1 MAKALERLRKEKGQA
16 LIEYTIIVGLLG
28 LAMVVAIAN
37 VADQIMDIWNDLME
51 DLDTIDD
58 GVSDS
63 DLTFP
68 VSNADGSNKDGGAD
82 HGGIGQGCNDTES
95 GGYRDEI

>member
-1 MAKALERLRKEKGQA
+1 MAKALERLRSDKGQA
-16 LIEYTIIVGLLG
+16 LIEYTILVGLLG

-58 GVSDS
+58 GVADS
-63 DLTFP
+63 DLVFP
-68 VSNADGSNKDGGAD
+68 ESDVD
-82 HGGIGQGCNDTES
+82 DTSETDDEAH
-95 GGYRDEI
+95 GYRDEI

>member
-1 MAKALERLRKEKGQA
+1 MKAITHHLKDQKGQA
-16 LIEYTIIVGLLG
+16 LIEYTILTGLIG

-37 VADQIMDIWNDLME
+37 VADQIMDIWNDITQ

-68 VSNADGSNKDGGAD
+68 VSNADGSNLDGGCD
-82 HGGIGQGCNDTES
+82 HGGIGAGSNDS
-95 GGYRDEI
+95 DAGGYRDEI

>member
-1 MAKALERLRKEKGQA
+1 MSKALERLRSDKGQA
-16 LIEYTIIVGLLG
+16 LIEYTILMGLLG

-37 VADQIMDIWNDLME
+37 VADQIMDIWNDLTQ

-68 VSNADGSNKDGGAD
+68 VSNADGSNKDGGAN
-82 HGGIGQGCNDTES
+82 HGGIGQGSNDNDA
-95 GGYRDEI
+95 GGYRDEL

>member
-1 MAKALERLRKEKGQA
+1 MMRAITHHLRGQKGQA
-16 LIEYTIIVGLLG
+16 LIEYTILTGLIG

-37 VADQIMDIWNDLME
+37 VADQIMDIWNDLTQ

-63 DLTFP
+63 DLIFP
-68 VSNADGSNKDGGAD
+68 VSNPDGCDSNSEED
-82 HGGIGQGCNDTES
+82 
-95 GGYRDEI
+95 GYRDETGNNFYNGY

>member
-1 MAKALERLRKEKGQA
+1 MVKALERLRREKGQA

-37 VADQIMDIWNDLME
+37 VADQIMDIWNDLMQ

-58 GVSDS
+58 GVADS
-63 DLTFP
+63 DAVFP
-68 VSNADGSNKDGGAD
+68 
-82 HGGIGQGCNDTES
+82 ES
-95 GGYRDEI
+95 DEDSSGETDDEAHGYRDEI

>member
-1 MAKALERLRKEKGQA
+1 MSKALERLRSDKGQA
-16 LIEYTIIVGLLG
+16 LIEYTILMGLLG

-37 VADQIMDIWNDLME
+37 VADQIMDIWNDLTQ

-63 DLTFP
+63 DVTFP
-68 VSNADGSNKDGGAD
+68 VSNPDGSNKDGGAD
-82 HGGIGQGCNDTES
+82 HGGIGQGSNDS
-95 GGYRDEI
+95 DAGGYRDEI